1 MASANKGKVLLAYS
15 GGLDTSVILAWL
27 IEQGY
32 ETLAYIADVG
42 QEEDFEA
49 IKSKALAVGASKV
62 FVEVNIRTR
71 ILYIY
76 ILIIFFYHRILKKNS
91 SRNKFSLLFKPM
103 LFMNLFIFW
112 VLL

>member
-1 MASANKGKVLLAYS
+1 MAGTKGKVLLAYS

-49 IKSKALAVGASKV
+49 IKAKALKVGASKV
-62 FVEVNIRTR
+62 FVEVNH
-71 ILYIY
+71 YIH
-76 ILIIFFYHRILKKNS
+76 LCLFLRDQVESDHS
-91 SRNKFSLLFKPM
+91 FS
-103 LFMNLFIFW
+103 IYTGS
-112 VLL
+112 